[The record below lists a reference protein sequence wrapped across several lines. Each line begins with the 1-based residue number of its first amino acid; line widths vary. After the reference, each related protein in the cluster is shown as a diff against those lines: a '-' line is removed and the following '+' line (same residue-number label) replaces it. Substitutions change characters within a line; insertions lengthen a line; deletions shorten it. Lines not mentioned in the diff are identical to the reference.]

1 MIKSYM
7 IFVTLCSVV
16 FFSACAD
23 DNSSVQA
30 EEKEVRI
37 ITLSGFLTELI
48 FELGYGENIV
58 GRDVTSTYPD
68 KVDEIP
74 SLGHVSQLNA
84 EAILGLN
91 PQFIFLEEKQA
102 ESIQFLE
109 QLKQSGVEIVVIPTR
124 LNFDNSIH
132 ASRLIQK
139 NLTIDDKKI
148 REIAAKIESDSIQLE
163 EFRENISTK
172 PSVLFL
178 YARGAGNIM
187 AGGSNT
193 SASVMIEKAGAQNAM
208 NSFENFRAVTAESL
222 VDAAPEVILMFSGGL
237 KSLDEGAGLA
247 AVPGMDQ
254 TPAYKTFNIIEME
267 GHYLTS
273 FGPRSA
279 EAALELSK
287 KIFK

>member
-23 DNSSVQA
+23 GNSSVQA
-30 EEKEVRI
+30 VEKEVRI

-68 KVDEIP
+68 KVNTIP
-74 SLGHVSQLNA
+74 SLGHVRQLNA

-109 QLKQSGVEIVVIPTR
+109 QLKQSGVKIVIIPTR
-124 LNFDNSIH
+124 LNFDNAVH

-139 NLTIDDKKI
+139 DLDIETKKI
-148 REIAAKIESDSIQLE
+148 SKIAAKLEADSIQLE
-163 EFRENISTK
+163 KFRETITRK

-178 YARGAGNIM
+178 YARGAGNVM

-193 SASVMIEKAGAQNAM
+193 SASVMIEKAGARNAM
-208 NSFENFRAVTAESL
+208 SSFENFRAVTAESL
-222 VDAAPEVILMFSGGL
+222 FQAAPDVILMFSGGL
-237 KSLDEGAGLA
+237 KSLNDGTGLVS
-247 AVPGMDQ
+247 VPGMSQ
-254 TPAYKTFNIIEME
+254 TPAFKSNHIIEMD